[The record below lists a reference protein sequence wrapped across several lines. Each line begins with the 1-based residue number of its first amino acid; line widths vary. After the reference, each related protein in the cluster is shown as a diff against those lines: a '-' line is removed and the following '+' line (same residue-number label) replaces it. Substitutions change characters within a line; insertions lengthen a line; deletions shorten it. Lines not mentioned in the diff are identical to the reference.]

1 MTDTMLTLLIVSFLI
16 GVGIASVLVLA
27 FRSRRVLK
35 DLNSGRGPDRELID
49 EDSMEGSIEG
59 IEEARLLSRPG
70 KGMPK
75 PLSAKDSLGA
85 GSINFGTGTSESR
98 IAAASVEAE
107 TPGSIIAGLEPPEP
121 MTPAPDIQSLH
132 PMETHPPEDEGFS
145 EPQLIETDRPPFD
158 DSEGEEWE
166 EEDQRAPTGDA
177 PAAVSSEPE
186 SLPFQQGG
194 PGEGGGG
201 LLNQPSELVA
211 KYKLPDLPLLE
222 SWRPPGS
229 SESEGGEE
237 ADTTSPGIQLPPTF
251 LDEWVEVQTAI
262 DEEERKGG
270 LILPET
276 HFHLALL
283 AFFAGEFESA
293 VAYSQLT
300 LDAGADPAAVLHL
313 LGLTY
318 HLQGYETEAEG
329 RLREAAET
337 KNVSPGDRATILTN
351 LGLVSTYRR
360 APDDALG
367 YFGQALDIHRR
378 QGNKREAA
386 ETLSRMGRLCRAKQS
401 LYEASKYH
409 LESLE
414 GWRTL
419 GDRSKV
425 ALELRLMAAVFRE
438 KGDYTEAM
446 KLSERALAMNR
457 ESDNVREEAINL
469 GNIGLIYSLEKDFTK
484 ALEFFRTG
492 LSLHRQVGNPKGEA
506 NNLGN
511 IGNIL
516 FLQGQAEESLQSYLS
531 ALEINRK
538 IGYSWGEA
546 VDLGNIGKIQMHEKD
561 RAAAGENLKEA
572 HRIFTRLNATAQAE
586 AIQSALDRISDGD
599 AREP

>member
-16 GVGIASVLVLA
+16 GVGIAAVLVLA
-27 FRSRRVLK
+27 FRSRRILK
-35 DLNSGRGPDRELID
+35 GLQSGRGPDRELINRGPD
-49 EDSMEGSIEG
+49 RELINEDRMEGPIEG
-59 IEEARLLSRPG
+59 IEETRLLSRPG

-75 PLSAKDSLGA
+75 PLSAKNSLGA
-85 GSINFGTGTSESR
+85 GSINFGTGSSESR
-98 IAAASVEAE
+98 TAAPSMEAE
-107 TPGSIIAGLEPPEP
+107 TPGSIIAGPEPPEP
-121 MTPAPDIQSLH
+121 DIQPLH
-132 PMETHPPEDEGFS
+132 PTETHPPEDEGFS
-145 EPQLIETDRPPFD
+145 EPQLIETDRPPFGD
-158 DSEGEEWE
+158 PEGEE
-166 EEDQRAPTGDA
+166 EEDQRAPAVDA
-177 PAAVSSEPE
+177 PAAVSSEAP
-186 SLPFQQGG
+186 PFQ
-194 PGEGGGG
+194 EGR
-201 LLNQPSELVA
+201 LLNQPSELVV

-229 SESEGGEE
+229 SKSEGGEE

-251 LDEWVEVQTAI
+251 LDEWVEVQAAI
-262 DEEERKGG
+262 DKEERKGG
-270 LILPET
+270 LLPPET

-283 AFFAGEFESA
+283 AYFAGEFESA

-300 LDAGADPAAVLHL
+300 LDAGAAPGAVLHL

-337 KNVSPGDRATILTN
+337 VNVSPGDRAIILTN

-367 YFGQALDIHRR
+367 YFGQALEIHRR
-378 QGNKREAA
+378 RGNKREEA

-409 LESLE
+409 LEALE

-438 KGDYTEAM
+438 KGDYAEAL

-457 ESDNVREEAINL
+457 ESDDVREEAINL

-492 LSLHRQVGNPKGEA
+492 LSLHRQVRNPKGEA

-516 FLQGQAEESLQSYLS
+516 FLQGQAEESLQSYLG

-538 IGYSWGEA
+538 IGYAWGEA
-546 VDLGNIGKIQMHEKD
+546 VDLGNIGKIQMHKID

-572 HRIFTRLNATAQAE
+572 HRIFTGLNATAQAE
-586 AIQSALDRISDGD
+586 AIQSALDRINDGD
-599 AREP
+599 ARKP